1 MADVIARRA
10 IATAI
15 ARARDGAETVPIPA
29 SPALYGSE
37 R

>member
-1 MADVIARRA
+1 VIARRA
-10 IATAI
+10 IIAAI
-15 ARARDGAETVPIPA
+15 TRARDGAEAVPIPA

>member
-1 MADVIARRA
+1 MAEVIARRA

-15 ARARDGAETVPIPA
+15 ARARGTDVPIPA
-29 SPALYGSE
+29 SASTFGTP